1 MGASYTMGIP
11 AYFSYIIK
19 NYPKIIQKFQRK
31 NAINQLYLDSNSIV
45 YDALRTIEYNGN
57 DEH

>member
-1 MGASYTMGIP
+1 MGIP
-11 AYFSYIIK
+11 AYFSHIIK

-57 DEH
+57 DDDFDA